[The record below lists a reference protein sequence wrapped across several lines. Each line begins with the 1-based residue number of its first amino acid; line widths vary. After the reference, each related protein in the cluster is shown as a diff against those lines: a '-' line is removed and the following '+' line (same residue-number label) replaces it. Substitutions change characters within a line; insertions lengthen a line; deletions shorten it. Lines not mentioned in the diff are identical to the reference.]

1 METTYPSVETYNDET
16 TVVSVDAALLPTET
30 TTEVDS
36 MNEENTEILPNIG
49 IKTSAD
55 ETSTLNYVEM
65 IINYITTETDVHAT
79 HLVVDETKVNE
90 ARYEDNSSLLDAKIP
105 SNNIKTVTVE
115 YETTV
120 SPVFTTDS
128 FVETTK
134 NDDEDTNIN
143 TEALSRNDQT
153 TLVFTDVEPM
163 PTEAELQVIVEE
175 NENDDNGNATNEI
188 LDKTTLSPTET
199 SSGNVKDMTD
209 ETTVAYIDTTVSFA
223 ETTYVSAETT
233 YVSA

>member
-65 IINYITTETDVHAT
+65 IINYITKETDVHAT
-79 HLVVDETKVNE
+79 HLVVDEAKVNE

-105 SNNIKTVTVE
+105 SNNIKTATVE

-120 SPVFTTDS
+120 SPVFTTGS

-134 NDDEDTNIN
+134 NDDEDTTIN